1 MAHPLIRLENL
12 SKYYTSTQQ
21 VVVGLHNL
29 NLQFSK
35 GEFVAITGES
45 GSGKSTLSHVLG
57 GILPYESG
65 EFYLNGQPTS
75 HYDGQNWEQYRRDNI
90 SFISQ
95 SYGILPGATV
105 LGNVVTA
112 LRLTGMEKQDAKD
125 KAEQILHQVDLW
137 EYRHRRAAKLSS
149 GQKQRLSIAR
159 ALAKPAPILIADEPT
174 GNLDPENSQKVIEL
188 LAQAAKTRL
197 VLLVTHEFAEAED
210 YATRHLTLQDGRVV
224 MDAPLREANVVE
236 EETTAPKVSKKPM
249 SPYVAFLQ
257 QRSRPI
263 WTALMVLFF
272 SLTAFSVFAFLGAF
286 IIALDNTNTRVYDQ
300 SLFAN
305 GDINRIVVTTLD
317 QRPLT
322 QEDYEAILNTP
333 YVTTLEKNGY
343 VTDVQY
349 AYRDGTDFKTIYTE
363 HTTDYVTWVTTTFQ
377 PYKTAPFMK
386 TVPMLKEGSFNLLEG
401 KLPEGFYE
409 VVAHESEG
417 FAIGDRVQ
425 VFIINQHFWGNYQYL
440 NLYCTVVG
448 LTDYGSGLYFSND
461 MGRFCQQVAHTNNGK
476 SYYRMMIPED
486 PQTTKDRLL
495 LQYGAVYGPNE
506 EQMEL
511 CLLKDDEFRCHP
523 SQYATLLTSGQKGG
537 VQVKTSF
544 GNLNLVGEE
553 IDFKVL
559 RSATD
564 LALPGL
570 NGGDLRIIQHYTH
583 DIQHVRIFEVS
594 QNTFDEMTYN
604 LSSEQVSITIED
616 YAYTQRVLDALGK
629 KGYSAVSPYQQGSTR
644 FDEEKAAERKQT
656 LIVCLSAL
664 LAVAALQITLLRAM
678 FSVQTESYKLLSHIG
693 LVSKTAKRSVL
704 WQILSFI
711 VLGQLIGGGAIWL
724 CGRIG
729 IERIVYILRYL
740 PANYICILSL
750 VHFALCLGATAWVVM
765 ALGKQVYPLAN
776 RFSDIHLEEEE
787 ATV

>member
-1 MAHPLIRLENL
+1 MERPLIKLENL

-21 VVVGLHNL
+21 VVVGLHNI
-29 NLQFSK
+29 NLQFSR

-105 LGNVVTA
+105 QGNVVTA
-112 LRLTGMEKQDAKD
+112 LRLSGMDKHTAKTES
-125 KAEQILHQVDLW
+125 EQILKQVDLW
-137 EYRHRRAAKLSS
+137 QLRHRRAAKLSS

-174 GNLDPENSQKVIEL
+174 GNLDPENSQKIIEL
-188 LAQAAKTRL
+188 LSEAAKTRL

-210 YATRHLTLQDGRVV
+210 YATRHIILQDGRVV
-224 MDAPLREANVVE
+224 MDAPLREAHVPEREVVV
-236 EETTAPKVSKKPM
+236 PKGNKKPM
-249 SPYVAFLQ
+249 SPYVSFLQ

-263 WTALMVLFF
+263 WTALMTLFF

-286 IIALDNTNTRVYDQ
+286 IIALDDTNTRIYDP
-300 SLFAN
+300 SIFAN

-322 QEDYEAILNTP
+322 QEDYDAILNTP

-349 AYRDGTDFKTIYTE
+349 AYRDGLDYKTIYTE
-363 HTTDYVTWVTTTFQ
+363 HATEYSTWVTETYQ
-377 PYKTAPFMK
+377 PYKTAPFMR
-386 TVPMLKEGSFNLLEG
+386 TVPLLKDGAFNLLEG

-417 FAIGDRVQ
+417 YAIGEKIQ
-425 VFIINQHFWGNYQYL
+425 VFIINQHYWGNYQFL
-440 NLYCTVVG
+440 NLNFTVVG
-448 LTDYGSGLYFSND
+448 ITDYGSGLYFSTD
-461 MGRFCQQVAHTNNGK
+461 MGRFCQQVARSDNGG

-486 PQTTKDRLL
+486 QQATKERLM
-495 LQYGAVYGPNE
+495 LQEGLTE
-506 EQMEL
+506 EQAQQGYL
-511 CLLKDDEFRCHP
+511 TDDEFRCHS
-523 SQYATLLTSGQKGG
+523 SQYSSLLTSGQKGG
-537 VQVKTSF
+537 PQVKATF
-544 GNLNLVGEE
+544 GNLNQVGEE
-553 IDFKVL
+553 IDFRFLHSVADIVL
-559 RSATD
+559 PTET
-564 LALPGL
+564 GE
-570 NGGDLRIIQHYTH
+570 GLRIIKHYTH
-583 DIQHVRIFEVS
+583 DIQHVRIFQVS
-594 QNTFDEMTYN
+594 ANTFDEMTYN
-604 LSSEQVSITIED
+604 FASEQVSITIED
-616 YAYTQRVLDALGK
+616 YAYTQRVLDALGE

-644 FDEEKAAERKQT
+644 IDEEKAADRKQT
-656 LIVCLSAL
+656 LTVCLAAL
-664 LAVAALQITLLRAM
+664 VAVAALQIVLLRAM

-693 LVSKTAKRSVL
+693 LVSKTAKRSVF

-711 VLGQLIGGGAIWL
+711 VLGQLVGGGAIWL
-724 CGRIG
+724 CGRAG
-729 IERIVYILRYL
+729 IERIAHILRYL
-740 PANYICILSL
+740 PAQYIGILSL
-750 VHFALCLGATAWVVM
+750 VHLAVCLGAAIWVIT
-765 ALGKQVYPLAN
+765 ALGKQVYPLAA
-776 RFSDIHLEEEE
+776 RFTDLHLEEEE
-787 ATV
+787 ATA